1 MCGIA
6 GFISYQPID
15 NPESIINNML
25 KVISYRGPDNQGIYH
40 SPPLTFGNCR
50 LSIIDIENASQ
61 PLCNEDKSVWIVFN
75 GEIYNFHELKKDLV
89 EKILR
94 GDKRAVNQF
103 CRKYQKPLLS
113 FVRKRTKNNQD
124 AEDIVQETF
133 IRLYQRIRQ
142 FDESRPFKPYLMRSV
157 VNAALNAMRRDGK
170 SISLDADPAL
180 LETLLEEA
188 ASIETQVEFTQ
199 LSHEIL
205 HALSKLSPR
214 QRAVI
219 IQRYYLEMSEQE
231 MAQALDAAPGTI
243 KWLLHAARNRL
254 RDLLGSERSA
264 E

>member
-1 MCGIA
+1 MDDSEA
-6 GFISYQPID
+6 ID
-15 NPESIINNML
+15 RI
-25 KVISYRGPDNQGIYH
+25 K
-40 SPPLTFGNCR
+40 
-50 LSIIDIENASQ
+50 
-61 PLCNEDKSVWIVFN
+61 N
-75 GEIYNFHELKKDLV
+75 GEIGGLEILV
-89 EKILR
+89 
-94 GDKRAVNQF
+94 G
-103 CRKYQKPLLS
+103 KYQ
-113 FVRKRTKNNQD
+113 VRAMRAAFLVTHD
-124 AEDIVQETF
+124 EALAEDIVQETF

>member
-1 MCGIA
+1 MDDSEA
-6 GFISYQPID
+6 ID
-15 NPESIINNML
+15 RI
-25 KVISYRGPDNQGIYH
+25 K
-40 SPPLTFGNCR
+40 
-50 LSIIDIENASQ
+50 
-61 PLCNEDKSVWIVFN
+61 N
-75 GEIYNFHELKKDLV
+75 GEIGGLEILV
-89 EKILR
+89 
-94 GDKRAVNQF
+94 G
-103 CRKYQKPLLS
+103 KYQ
-113 FVRKRTKNNQD
+113 VRAMRAAFLVTHD
-124 AEDIVQETF
+124 EALAEDIVQETF
-133 IRLYQRIRQ
+133 ILLYQRIRQ

>member
-1 MCGIA
+1 MDDSEA
-6 GFISYQPID
+6 ID
-15 NPESIINNML
+15 RI
-25 KVISYRGPDNQGIYH
+25 K
-40 SPPLTFGNCR
+40 
-50 LSIIDIENASQ
+50 
-61 PLCNEDKSVWIVFN
+61 N
-75 GEIYNFHELKKDLV
+75 GEIGGLEMLV
-89 EKILR
+89 KRYQVKAMRAAFLVTH
-94 GDKRAVNQF
+94 DKA
-103 CRKYQKPLLS
+103 L
-113 FVRKRTKNNQD
+113 

-157 VNAALNAMRRDGK
+157 VNAALNTMRGDGK
-170 SISLDADPAL
+170 SISLDTNPAL
-180 LETLLEEA
+180 LEPLLEEA
-188 ASIETQVEFTQ
+188 ASVESQVEFTQ

-231 MAQALDAAPGTI
+231 MAQTLDAAPGTI
-243 KWLLHAARNRL
+243 KWLVHAARNRL